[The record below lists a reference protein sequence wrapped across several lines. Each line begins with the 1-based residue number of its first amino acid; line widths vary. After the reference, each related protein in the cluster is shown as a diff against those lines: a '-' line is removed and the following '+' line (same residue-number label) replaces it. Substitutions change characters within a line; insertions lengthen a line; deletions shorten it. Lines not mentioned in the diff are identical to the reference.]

1 MYEFKNEFSE
11 EVINISAFYDRMLL
25 KEGKSLSHELKVRCA
40 IDGTVRDFLVH
51 KVTYSSISGDMAE
64 FRIKSGKKHN

>member
-40 IDGTVRDFLVH
+40 IDGKVRYFLVP
-51 KVTYSSISGDMAE
+51 KVTYSSISGNMT
-64 FRIKSGKKHN
+64 